1 MQSGSGNDPLHLRAW
16 IHHLRPGQEHLHRCD
31 HCKHSPQLWKTPSE
45 LISQTP
51 STAVEDPPE
60 LISQTLS
67 TAVEDP
73 LWTDV
78 PNNLHSCGRPPLNWC
93 PKHSPQL
100 WKTPSELISQTLS
113 TAVEDP
119 RWTDIPNTLHSCGR
133 PPLNRCPK
141 HSPQL
146 WKTPSEQMSQTL
158 STAVEDPRWTDIPN
172 TLHSCGRPPL
182 NWCPKHS
189 PQLWKTPLN
198 RYPKHSPQLWKTPSE
213 QISQTVSTAVE
224 DPRWTDIPN
233 ILHSCGRPPLN
244 RCPKH
249 SPQLWKTPS
258 EQMFQTLSTAV
269 EDPLWTDVP
278 NTLHSCGRP
287 PLNRCSKHSPQLWK
301 TPSEQMSQTLSTAV
315 EDPLNLDVFVCTAN
329 SCILW
334 NDDVITPR
342 LDPSHVT
349 ATTTWTNT
357 EQLYFYELT
366 LTQISKCIVP
376 CSSCRC
382 VWFVGSAQGLRACS
396 LYLVYLCGGIT
407 APYTGL
413 ACILHR
419 FVSVS
424 CVPRYKRTLWVC
436 VDEPLIYSGS
446 SKWWVILHQPMIL
459 GDSSQSSSQ

>member
-1 MQSGSGNDPLHLRAW
+1 MF
-16 IHHLRPGQEHLHRCD
+16 
-31 HCKHSPQLWKTPSE
+31 
-45 LISQTP
+45 
-51 STAVEDPPE
+51 
-60 LISQTLS
+60 QTLS

-73 LWTDV
+73 LWTDI
-78 PNNLHSCGRPPLNWC
+78 PNTLHSCGRPPLNRCSKHSPQLWKTPSEQMSQTLSTAVEDPRWTDIPNTLHSCGRPPLNWY

-133 PPLNRCPK
+133 PPLN
-141 HSPQL
+141 
-146 WKTPSEQMSQTL
+146 W
-158 STAVEDPRWTDIPN
+158 
-172 TLHSCGRPPL
+172 
-182 NWCPKHS
+182 
-189 PQLWKTPLN
+189 
-198 RYPKHSPQLWKTPSE
+198 YPKHSPQLWKTPSE
-213 QISQTVSTAVE
+213 LIS
-224 DPRWTDIPN
+224 
-233 ILHSCGRPPLN
+233 
-244 RCPKH
+244 
-249 SPQLWKTPS
+249 
-258 EQMFQTLSTAV
+258 QTLSTAV

-287 PLNRCSKHSPQLWK
+287 PLNRCPKHSPQLWK
-301 TPSEQMSQTLSTAV
+301 TPSEQMSQTVSTAV

-357 EQLYFYELT
+357 EQLYLYELT

-382 VWFVGSAQGLRACS
+382 VWFVDSAQGLRACS
-396 LYLVYLCGGIT
+396 LHLVYPCGGIT

-413 ACILHR
+413 ACILHC

-446 SKWWVILHQPMIL
+446 SKWRVILHQPVIL
-459 GDSSQSSSQ
+459 GDSLETAMLLFSVRTDMLLFVFLLDIDECKLFHNGPAGRLCLHTCVNTAGGYRCSCPAGYSVTPDGRNCKGHEFLLFI